1 MDQTAS
7 SEAPRR
13 PFSRR
18 QLLATALA
26 TPVALAAGQRWAMAQ
41 SPAIT
46 VYRGPTDRALVALTF
61 DAGADRGYCAS
72 ILDTL
77 AGSGVRASFGVT
89 GQWAESNGDLVQ
101 RVVAEGHQLFNH
113 TYTHRSFTGLTPG
126 GPGLSSAER
135 LTELETTEQVFINL
149 TGVDGR
155 PYFRPPFGDFN
166 SSVLTDLGRG
176 GFTHNLMWSLDV
188 NGWRGISQDQIVSR
202 VLTNHG
208 NGFIYLLHVGG
219 QSQEGPA
226 LPRIISGLRSRGYGF
241 ATVSELLGGTA
252 PPPPSATDQ
261 LVAALVRILRQILG

>member
-46 VYRGPTDRALVALTF
+46 VYRGPMDPALVALTF

-126 GPGLSSAER
+126 GPGLRSAER
-135 LTELETTEQVFINL
+135 ISELETTEQVFINL
-149 TGVDGR
+149 TGVGGR

-166 SSVLTDLGRG
+166 ASVLTDLGRV

-202 VLTNHG
+202 VLTNQRQRVHLPAARRRSVAGRPRPAAHHLGIAFPRLWLCHG
-208 NGFIYLLHVGG
+208 I
-219 QSQEGPA
+219 
-226 LPRIISGLRSRGYGF
+226 
-241 ATVSELLGGTA
+241 GTA
-252 PPPPSATDQ
+252 RRNRAAAT
-261 LVAALVRILRQILG
+261 LGH